1 MEKKRVRRTKA
12 EIAAGITKFEKRTG
26 VTLTNKK
33 PAPIEDKEQVDMS
46 VEDTEPSPNKLV
58 GDNITRIIKD
68 ILQNTRYE
76 NERVSLSDMSLTIMN
91 DLGAKGYKYCFDL
104 NNYFYFQRAYNIE
117 KRKKQKRK

>member
-12 EIAAGITKFEKRTG
+12 EIAAGMTKFEKKTG
-26 VTLTNKK
+26 VILEEKK
-33 PAPIEDKEQVDMS
+33 SASIEEIHDDVMS
-46 VEDTEPSPNKLV
+46 VEDREPSPNKLV
-58 GDNITRIIKD
+58 GDNIVRIIKD